1 MNVTTRILYSAIRK
15 TKGEKVQFMRYE
27 NVPRLLK
34 SIRKTLSLTQEQ
46 LAHRLGVS
54 FVTVNE
60 WENGKRKPSPL
71 ARRQIEQLVR
81 QSGIRLPEAKKST

>member
-1 MNVTTRILYSAIRK
+1 MKFEDTPHLIKAIR
-15 TKGEKVQFMRYE
+15 
-27 NVPRLLK
+27 
-34 SIRKTLSLTQEQ
+34 RKLGLTQEQ

-71 ARRQIEQLVR
+71 ARRQIEQFVKDV
-81 QSGIRLPEAKKST
+81 GIKLG

>member
-1 MNVTTRILYSAIRK
+1 VKFEDTPHLIKAIR
-15 TKGEKVQFMRYE
+15 
-27 NVPRLLK
+27 
-34 SIRKTLSLTQEQ
+34 RKLSLTQEQ

-71 ARRQIEQLVR
+71 ARRQIEQLVKEV
-81 QSGIRLPEAKKST
+81 GIRLKGY

>member
-1 MNVTTRILYSAIRK
+1 MNVTTRILDSAFRK
-15 TKGEKVQFMRYE
+15 TNREKVQFMRYE

-71 ARRQIEQLVR
+71 ARRQIEPLVKEV
-81 QSGIRLPEAKKST
+81 GIKLPEPKRSA

>member
-1 MNVTTRILYSAIRK
+1 MKFEDTPHLIKAIR
-15 TKGEKVQFMRYE
+15 
-27 NVPRLLK
+27 
-34 SIRKTLSLTQEQ
+34 RKLSLIQEQ

-71 ARRQIEQLVR
+71 ARRQIEQLVKEV
-81 QSGIRLPEAKKST
+81 GIRLKRY

>member
-1 MNVTTRILYSAIRK
+1 
-15 TKGEKVQFMRYE
+15 MRFKDT
-27 NVPRLLK
+27 PRLLK
-34 SIRKTLSLTQEQ
+34 AICRKLSLTQEQ

-71 ARRQIEQLVR
+71 ARRQIEPLVKEV
-81 QSGIRLPEAKKST
+81 GIKLPEPKRSA

>member
-1 MNVTTRILYSAIRK
+1 MV
-15 TKGEKVQFMRYE
+15 YE
-27 NVPRLLK
+27 DTPRLLK
-34 SIRKTLSLTQEQ
+34 TIRRTLRLTQEQ

-71 ARRQIEQLVR
+71 ARRQIEQLVKEV
-81 QSGIRLPEAKKST
+81 GAKLKGY

>member
-1 MNVTTRILYSAIRK
+1 MSITTRILHSAIRK
-15 TKGEKVQFMRYE
+15 TNREKAHFMRYE

-34 SIRKTLSLTQEQ
+34 TIRKTLSLTQEQ

-71 ARRQIEQLVR
+71 ARRQIEQLMKEV
-81 QSGIRLPEAKKST
+81 GMRLG

>member
-1 MNVTTRILYSAIRK
+1 MNVTTRKLHSAIRK
-15 TKGEKVQFMRYE
+15 TNTEKVQFMTYE

-46 LAHRLGVS
+46 PAHRLGVT

-60 WENGKRKPSPL
+60 WESGKRKPSPL
-71 ARRQIEQLVR
+71 ARCQIEQFVR
-81 QSGIRLPEAKKST
+81 